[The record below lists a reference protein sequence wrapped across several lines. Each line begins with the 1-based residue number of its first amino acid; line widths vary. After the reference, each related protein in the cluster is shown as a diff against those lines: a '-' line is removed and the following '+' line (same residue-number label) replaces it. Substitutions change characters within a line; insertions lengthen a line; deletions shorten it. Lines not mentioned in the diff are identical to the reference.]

1 MADIQTL
8 IARIKK
14 QDDLAFEE
22 LYELTKRSVYAMI
35 YSIVQNRAMTEDLMQ
50 DTYIKML
57 QSIHHYD
64 GRVKFITWL
73 VTIAKNLAIDSY
85 RKEKRLLQ
93 IDLQTEEYMLP
104 THMDSTEKQM
114 ESDAYLAILSNEER
128 EIVLMKIVGRLTHN
142 EISQL
147 VHKPLGT
154 VMWIYNQAIKRMQ
167 TYAKEE

>member
-1 MADIQTL
+1 MADFQKL

-85 RKEKRLLQ
+85 RKEKRL
-93 IDLQTEEYMLP
+93 ISVDLQTEEYRLP
-104 THMDSTEKQM
+104 THFDSTEKQM
-114 ESDAYLAILSNEER
+114 ESNQYLSILSEEER
-128 EIVLMKIVGRLTHN
+128 EIVLMKIVGELTHN
-142 EISQL
+142 EIAKII
-147 VHKPLGT
+147 HKPIGT
-154 VMWIYNQAIKRMQ
+154 VMWMYNQAIKNMQ
-167 TYAKEE
+167 TCTKEE